1 MVRAIDAS
9 EQIEQIEHV
18 LELMDEC
25 AEILRALDDP
35 RIAAYCL
42 ADFEGSARG
51 WLGHFVRDVLE
62 ERLQALRSDGEED
75 AAE

>member
-1 MVRAIDAS
+1 MMAIDTS

-18 LELMDEC
+18 LELMDEA
-25 AEILRALDDP
+25 AESLRSLSDP
-35 RIAAYCL
+35 RIDAYCL

-51 WLGHFVRDVLE
+51 WLGRFVRDVLE
-62 ERLQALRSDGEED
+62 ERLQALRSDDEEE